1 VSKTLSIATYTIF
14 LNPISGNAPE
24 Q

>member
-1 VSKTLSIATYTIF
+1 VSKMLSIATYTIF